1 MVDLKENAAS
11 AYRRGSVLG
20 FTIGEVFILLS
31 FILLLILLLKQAEV
45 FEKQMQVD
53 ALDEQFTNATISLT
67 ETEETLRKVQARLID
82 AERRLEII
90 KDTADEELVKF
101 IVQATRPGR
110 QELLNAVR
118 DLSDAAALNLAKAF
132 EEVESPEDLAS
143 NIGEFGGVDPFTLTR
158 GVTIARSIQNLD
170 PRVSEEDP
178 RVAEEKVVDAI
189 RVGTIINDNLNP
201 SDWQRLETLLQATG
215 WSPQALKEAYDYV
228 QTLDQETQQSLA
240 AQVERAFAEERQRW
254 VALGSSLK
262 AALGNVIESRGGQ
275 IDGFGTISFS
285 DATLFPKGS
294 PDLTPEMESFLN
306 ELCIPWLSTLRNQ
319 GFEIEEIR
327 IEGHASPGWSGARND
342 QDAYLK
348 NLKLSQS
355 RAYVVLDYCINITW
369 DQDLGRWARDRT
381 VAIGYS
387 SSRPVIENGEISP
400 EGSQRVM
407 LSAAPDISDIM
418 QEIEESV
425 TLDRLSRLDESDS
438 EPKAVQ
444 YDRSLFGGWVD
455 TDDDCQNTRHE
466 LLQEVSLAPTTLA
479 PSNCTVVSGKWYDP
493 YSGKTLTDAE
503 QVDVDHLV
511 PLKWAWDR
519 GASAWGAEKREA
531 FANDSANLMVVD
543 KGINREKGANGPL
556 DWLPPKADYRCQYV
570 RHFREVISAYQ
581 IPVPLAEDEE
591 LIRLQRQ
598 VCE

>member
-1 MVDLKENAAS
+1 MLVDLKENAAS

-45 FEKQMQVD
+45 FEKQKQVD

-67 ETEETLRKVQARLID
+67 ETEDTLQKVQARLME

-90 KDTADEELVKF
+90 SILKDTPDEELVKV

-110 QELLNAVR
+110 QELLNSVR
-118 DLSDAAALNLAKAF
+118 DLSDEAALNLAKAF
-132 EEVESPEDLAS
+132 EVIESPEDLAS
-143 NIGEFGGVDPFTLTR
+143 NIGELGGVDPFTLTR
-158 GVTIARSIQNLD
+158 GVTIARSIQDL
-170 PRVSEEDP
+170 DP
-178 RVAEEKVVDAI
+178 RVAEEEVLDAI

-201 SDWQRLETLLQATG
+201 SDWRRLETLLQATG
-215 WSPQALKEAYDYV
+215 WSPQALKEAYDHV
-228 QTLDQETQQSLA
+228 QALDRDTKESLA
-240 AQVERAFAEERQRW
+240 DRVGRAFEEERQRW
-254 VALGSSLK
+254 VTLGSSLK
-262 AALGNVIESRGGQ
+262 DALGDVIESRGGQ

-294 PDLTPEMESFLN
+294 PDLTPEMESFLD
-306 ELCIPWLSTLRNQ
+306 ELCVPWLSTLKNQ

-342 QDAYLK
+342 QEAYLK
-348 NLKLSQS
+348 NLLLSQS

-425 TLDRLSRLDESDS
+425 TLERLSRLDESDS

-466 LLQEVSLAPTTLA
+466 LLQEVSLAPITLA

-570 RHFREVISAYQ
+570 RHFREVISSYQ
-581 IPVPLAEDEE
+581 IPVPLTEVEE
-591 LIRLQRQ
+591 LIVLENE